1 MAPFDTTKEAQAV
14 ESVEEEEVT
23 WDSGT
28 AEDQYDMTRMGKKQ
42 ELRVGPTVWRF
53 TRTLIIQLNE
63 TRGTSSSY
71 QF

>member
-1 MAPFDTTKEAQAV
+1 MAPFDTAKEAQAV
-14 ESVEEEEVT
+14 ESVEEDVT

-42 ELRVGPTVWRF
+42 ELRVDPPRKV
-53 TRTLIIQLNE
+53 TRTLIFQLNE
-63 TRGTSSSY
+63 TRGTSNSY